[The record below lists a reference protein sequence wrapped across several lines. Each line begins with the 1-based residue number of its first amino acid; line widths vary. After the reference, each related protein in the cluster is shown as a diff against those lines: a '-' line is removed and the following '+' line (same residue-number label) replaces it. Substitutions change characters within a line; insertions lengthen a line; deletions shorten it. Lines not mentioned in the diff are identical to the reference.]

1 MPSVERSNV
10 AEIITASN
18 KQATLV
24 EAGGDQRLTADRFR
38 SLTDV
43 PSELEGF
50 ANLVTARMSL
60 LQAVWGLALS
70 SALAIRSSSTSAS
83 SPLDMKRS

>member
-18 KQATLV
+18 KQALV
-24 EAGGDQRLTADRFR
+24 EAGGDQRLTAERFR

-70 SALAIRSSSTSAS
+70 SALAISSSSSSAS